1 MDKGKDGDNVHFRV
15 GGFHTANAY
24 MSTIGDHIENAQMW
38 IDVGIVTEGK
48 ADKVLQGRNLKAGL
62 RLHKITWQAAWR
74 LIMPHGLYE
83 GLSFRYI

>member
-15 GGFHTANAY
+15 GGFHTANDY
-24 MSTIGDHIENAQMW
+24 MSTIGDHIENSDIAQVW

-62 RLHKITWQAAWR
+62 RLHKIT
-74 LIMPHGLYE
+74 
-83 GLSFRYI
+83 